1 MAQAALVTSTRTV
14 PQQARAVATRE
25 RLLEATLQV
34 LHERGYADTTTT
46 AVCEQAGVSRG
57 TQLHHFPSKAELVR
71 ATIEHLAAKRAD
83 EIRAEAAA
91 IDAGN
96 DRIEAALALLERTF
110 TGRLYAVALEVWVA
124 ARTDPELRAALAPLE
139 RRIGRELFQLT
150 LDVLDADG
158 TDPDVREAVQLTL
171 ELMRGFGVAA
181 LLTDDRKR
189 RQRLLR
195 WQAGQLRQLL
205 ANRADR
211 AAPSGST
218 EEKQWTS

>member
-1 MAQAALVTSTRTV
+1 MSIGTAPAPHAPQA

-34 LHERGYADTTTT
+34 LHERGYAATTTT
-46 AVCEQAGVSRG
+46 AVCEQAGASRG
-57 TQLHHFPSKAELVR
+57 AQLHHFPSKAELVR
-71 ATIEHLAAKRAD
+71 AAIEHLAARRAE

-91 IDAGN
+91 LPVGG
-96 DRIEAALALLERTF
+96 DRVASALALLERTF

-150 LDVLDADG
+150 VDVLDVDG
-158 TDPDVREAVQLTL
+158 ADPDVREAVQLTL
-171 ELMRGFGVAA
+171 ELMRGLGVAG
-181 LLTDDRKR
+181 LLTEDRKR

-195 WQAGQLRQLL
+195 WQAGQLRNLL
-205 ANRADR
+205 ESKAKRAL
-211 AAPSGST
+211 
-218 EEKQWTS
+218 EE

>member
-1 MAQAALVTSTRTV
+1 VSSTATGPA

-46 AVCEQAGVSRG
+46 AVCEQAGASRG
-57 TQLHHFPSKAELVR
+57 AQLHHFPSKAELVR
-71 ATIEHLAAKRAD
+71 ATIEHLAARRAE
-83 EIRAEAAA
+83 EIRAEAATLSA
-91 IDAGN
+91 RG
-96 DRIEAALALLERTF
+96 DRCTAALALLERTF
-110 TGRLYAVALEVWVA
+110 TGRLYTVALEVWVA

-150 LDVLDADG
+150 VDMLDADG

-171 ELMRGFGVAA
+171 ELMRGLGVAG
-181 LLTDDRKR
+181 LLTDDRAR

-195 WQAGQLRQLL
+195 WQAGQLRTLL
-205 ANRADR
+205 ESKPTRSA
-211 AAPSGST
+211 
-218 EEKQWTS
+218 EE